1 MKIRYLGWAGIEIDF
16 EGHTL
21 LIDYIQDTSSILSDV
36 QFPSTLRQGKATAA
50 LVTHLHSDHADPVAL
65 SVALADGAPVF
76 RPEVTPGSGDDLKW
90 TAIAER
96 QFREL
101 KLNTVLTTSWEWQ
114 EVGPFKIMSGP
125 SVDGLGDPQCCWI
138 VKAGDK
144 CIIHAGDTINH
155 GYWWTLA
162 RNAGRID
169 IAFLPINGA
178 VVELPHLQ
186 PPSPFNATML
196 PEEAAVAAHI
206 LGASTVVP
214 IHHTELHRPGI
225 YEETPNALERLSAKA
240 AELGIAAHIV
250 GRGEWICL
258 D

>member
-21 LIDYIQDTSSILSDV
+21 LIDYIQDTSSILSRV
-36 QFPSTLRQGKATAA
+36 EFPHPLRRGNATAA

-65 SVALADGAPVF
+65 SMALAHKAPIF
-76 RPEVTPGSGDDLKW
+76 RPHATPGSGDDLKW
-90 TAIAER
+90 TAKAEL

-101 KLNTVLTTSWEWQ
+101 NLNTVVTTPWDWQ
-114 EVGPFKIMSGP
+114 EIGPFKIMSGP
-125 SVDGLGDPQCCWI
+125 SVDGLGDPQCCW
-138 VKAGDK
+138 VVRAGNN
-144 CIIHAGDTINH
+144 CILHAGDTINH
-155 GYWWTLA
+155 GHWWSLA
-162 RNAGRID
+162 RHAGKID

-186 PPSPFNATML
+186 PPSPYNATML

-206 LGASTVVP
+206 LGAAFVVP
-214 IHHTELHRPGI
+214 IHHSELNRPGI
-225 YEETPNALERLSAKA
+225 YEETPHAIERLSTKA
-240 AELGIAAHIV
+240 TELGISPLVVARA
-250 GRGEWICL
+250 EWIHL

>member
-1 MKIRYLGWAGIEIDF
+1 MRIRYLGWAGIEIDA

-21 LIDYIQDTSSILSDV
+21 LIDYIQDSSSILSNV
-36 QFPSTLRQGKATAA
+36 QFPLPLRRGKATAA

-65 SVALADGAPVF
+65 STAVAEGAPIF
-76 RPEVTPGSGDDLKW
+76 RPEATSGSGDDLKW
-90 TAIAER
+90 TAKAER

-101 KLNTVLTTSWEWQ
+101 KLNTIITSHGRWREI
-114 EVGPFKIMSGP
+114 GPFKIMSGP
-125 SVDGLGDPQCCWI
+125 SVDGLGDPQCCWV
-138 VKAGDK
+138 VKVGDRS
-144 CIIHAGDTINH
+144 IIHAGDTVNH
-155 GYWWTLA
+155 GYWWSLA
-162 RNAGRID
+162 RASGQID

-206 LGASTVVP
+206 LGATTVVP
-214 IHHTELHRPGI
+214 IHHSELHQPGI
-225 YEETPNALERLSAKA
+225 YEEAPNAIERLSKKS
-240 AELGIAAHIV
+240 AELGIAARV
-250 GRGEWICL
+250 VKRGEWINL